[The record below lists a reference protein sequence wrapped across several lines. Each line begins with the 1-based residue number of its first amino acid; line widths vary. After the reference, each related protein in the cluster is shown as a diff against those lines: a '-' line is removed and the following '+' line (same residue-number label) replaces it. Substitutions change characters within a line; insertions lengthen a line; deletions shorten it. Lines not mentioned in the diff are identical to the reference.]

1 MKTLKKIDGKS
12 LLIGAL
18 LSAVVFLSMGF
29 ANKAPQEVRI
39 IGIDKSAFESWDA
52 INVSK

>member
-1 MKTLKKIDGKS
+1 MKTIDTKS

-18 LSAVVFLSMGF
+18 LSAILFLSMGS

-39 IGIDKSAFESWDA
+39 IGIDKGVFESWDA
-52 INVSK
+52 IKISN